1 MQSAHASSVK
11 ASPADINPSSMSPS
25 HSQPTLDTTRFIA
38 RHVAGLRR
46 SGIRD
51 FFELV
56 AKTDGVISLGI
67 GEPDFDTPEPIRN
80 AVKTAMDTGKTHY
93 TSNLGLPELRKE
105 IGRYA
110 ESHFKVSY
118 RPDDEVLVTVGVS
131 EGLDLALRSLLNP
144 GDKVLY
150 HQPCYVSYA
159 PSVELVHA
167 VGVPVA
173 TSAAE
178 QFSLDEPALRAAW
191 QPGCKLLL
199 LNLPCNPTGGVC
211 SKEQLE
217 RIARFAI
224 EKDLIVISDE
234 IYSELIFEGMHTSI
248 ASLPGMRDRTLLL
261 HGFSKAFAMTGFRL
275 GYACGP
281 APLIEAMMKV
291 HQYSMLCAPSISQEG
306 ALAALRLGDDATKFM
321 RDRYRERRDL
331 FVRRINAAGIKCHLP
346 RGSFYA
352 FPSVVSTGLDE
363 GEFARRLLVEH
374 KVAVVPGTAFGDAGK
389 GHVRACFTANEQKL
403 NAACDQ
409 IEKLLARLSVKASA

>member
-1 MQSAHASSVK
+1 MSSSSSK
-11 ASPADINPSSMSPS
+11 PS
-25 HSQPTLDTTRFIA
+25 LDTTRFIA

-67 GEPDFDTPEPIRN
+67 GEPDFDTPQPIRD

-105 IGRYA
+105 ISRYV
-110 ESHFKVSY
+110 ESYFHVGY
-118 RPDDEVLVTVGVS
+118 RWDDEVLVTVGVS
-131 EGLDLALRSLLNP
+131 EALDLAMRALLNP

-159 PSVELVHA
+159 PTVELVHG

-178 QFSLDEPALRAAW
+178 MFSLDAPALQAAW

-211 SKEQLE
+211 SREQLE
-217 RIARFAI
+217 RIAKFAI

-234 IYSELIFEGMHTSI
+234 IYSELIFEGTHTSI

-291 HQYSMLCAPSISQEG
+291 HLYSMLCAPSISQEG

-331 FVRRINAAGIKCHLP
+331 FVGRINAAGLKCHSP

-352 FPSVVSTGLDE
+352 FPSVAATGLDE
-363 GEFARRLLVEH
+363 GDFARRLLTEQ

-403 NAACDQ
+403 SMACDR
-409 IEKLLARLSVKASA
+409 IERLLSTLSVKASA